1 MERKR
6 ALNAEELLEEIFFF
20 MNRLIEEKEFD
31 QTILLLT
38 DLGRTLV
45 NSDRASFWYWDQKKK
60 QYWTIAALGSERI
73 TVEEGDGIVGASI
86 AGNETIVLNDPQT
99 DPRFYAKSSE
109 AIGYPV
115 HSLLCMPVT
124 DTRGQVIG
132 AYQAVNKLDAQ
143 GDQGAFDETDVRR
156 LALAAV
162 YCGKALES
170 HILYDEAQLDPLTGL
185 KNRRGMYDYC
195 FAHFSGENVEDSSVI
210 MCDIDFF
217 KKVNDTYGHNAGDAV
232 LVHIAK
238 LLQQYVPKDGQVIR
252 WGGEEFILL
261 LEHTK
266 WETAVQLAETLR
278 ERVEQSVCL
287 FEQQSIHVTMSFGV
301 SRWDRELTSDE
312 NIKGV
317 DQKLYK
323 AKTTGR
329 NRVVAE

>member
-1 MERKR
+1 MEKKR

-20 MNRLIEEKEFD
+20 MNRLIEEKDFD

-60 QYWTIAALGSERI
+60 QYWTIVALGSERI

-86 AGNETIVLNDPQT
+86 AGNETIVLNDPRK

-124 DTRGQVIG
+124 DTRGRVIG

-170 HILYDEAQLDPLTGL
+170 HILYGEAQLDPLTGL

-217 KKVNDTYGHNAGDAV
+217 KKVNDTYGHNAGDAE

-238 LLQQYVPKDGQVIR
+238 LLQQGLPQGGQVIR

-261 LEHTK
+261 LEHTD
-266 WETAVQLAETLR
+266 WEAAVQLAQTLR
-278 ERVEQSVCL
+278 ERVEQSVCR
-287 FEQQSIHVTMSFGV
+287 FEDQEIRVTMSFGV
-301 SRWDRELTSDE
+301 SKWDRELTSDE